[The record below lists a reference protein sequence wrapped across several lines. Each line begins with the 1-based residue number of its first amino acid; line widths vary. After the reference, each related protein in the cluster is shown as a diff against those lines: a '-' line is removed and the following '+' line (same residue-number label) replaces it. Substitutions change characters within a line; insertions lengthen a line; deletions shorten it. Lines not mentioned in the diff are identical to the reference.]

1 MKNLILALSLFIIT
15 STVNAA
21 EIIFLENP
29 VWSTVLAKAKKE
41 NKIIFFDAYAVWC
54 GPCKQMDAD
63 TYKDQSVAD
72 FYNANFINVKYD
84 MEKGE
89 GIMLAQ
95 QFAVTAYPSL
105 LFVSGDG
112 EMLHKGLGFQVA
124 NQFLELAKTAINPET
139 QYYSLKNKAMQLS
152 NVQFA
157 KLVGMAIANK
167 DEDIYDI
174 SRDYLAKQTDV
185 LGSPELIDLVMTFV
199 NAVPNEE
206 TLAYIIANKSKIE
219 GTSNYSAAEIEQRII
234 SLTLGYGLYQ
244 SGVKGEQEI
253 NFISIKDLL
262 DKYVPSSSFFVY
274 HYFRTQYLLQD
285 KNTDEAVKEFNILL
299 DNTPTKVGF
308 EQLCNAMMSFGP
320 TLEQEG
326 KLTETL
332 AKFDTVQIPADEV
345 KLSYMKDFVK
355 GIIHIKM
362 KQYDKFKNIATA
374 LIANP
379 NTPENV
385 KTDLGIALEQI
396 KSQGA
401 N

>member
-1 MKNLILALSLFIIT
+1 MKNLILALCLFIIT
-15 STVNAA
+15 NKVSAA
-21 EIIFLENP
+21 EITFLENP
-29 VWSTVLAKAKKE
+29 VWSTILEKAKKE
-41 NKIIFFDAYAVWC
+41 KKIIFFDAYATWC
-54 GPCKQMDAD
+54 GPCKQMDAE
-63 TYKDQSVAD
+63 TYKDQAVAN

-84 MEKGE
+84 MEKAE

-105 LFVSGDG
+105 LFINEDG

-124 NQFLELAKTAINPET
+124 NQFLELAKTSLNPET
-139 QYYSLKNKAMQLS
+139 QYYSLKNKAMELS
-152 NVQFA
+152 NAQFT
-157 KLVGMAIANK
+157 KLVSMAIANK

-174 SRDYLAKQTDV
+174 SRDYLAKQSDV
-185 LGSPELIDLVMTFV
+185 LGSPELIDLVMNFV
-199 NAVPNEE
+199 NAVPTEQ

-219 GTSNYSAAEIEQRII
+219 ATGKYQSAEIEQRII

-244 SGVKGEQEI
+244 SGVKGEEEI
-253 NFISIKDLL
+253 DFNGIKSLL

-285 KNTDEAVKEFNILL
+285 KKIDEAVKEFNMLL
-299 DNTPTKVGF
+299 DNTPAKVEF

-320 TLEQEG
+320 TLAQEG

-332 AKFDTVQIPADEV
+332 AKFDAVQIPANEV

-355 GIIHIKM
+355 GIIYIKM
-362 KQYDKFKNIATA
+362 KEYDKFKTIANA

-385 KTDLGIALEQI
+385 KTDLGTALEQI

>member
-15 STVNAA
+15 TTTTAA
-21 EIIFLENP
+21 EITFLDNP
-29 VWSTVLAKAKKE
+29 VWSTVLEKAKKE
-41 NKIIFFDAYAVWC
+41 KKIIFFDAYAVWC
-54 GPCKQMDAD
+54 GPCKQMDAE
-63 TYKDQSVAD
+63 TYKDQAVAD

-105 LFVSGDG
+105 LFINGEG

-124 NQFLELAKTAINPET
+124 NQFLELAKTSLNPET
-139 QYYSLKNKAMQLS
+139 QYYSLKNKAMELS
-152 NVQFA
+152 NVQFS

-174 SRDYLAKQTDV
+174 SRDYLAKQSDV
-185 LGSPELIDLVMTFV
+185 LGSPELIDLVMSFV
-199 NAVPNEE
+199 NAVPNEQ

-219 GTSNYSAAEIEQRII
+219 ATGKYQPAEIEQRII

-244 SGVKGEQEI
+244 SGIKGEEKI
-253 NFISIKDLL
+253 DFNGIKSLL
-262 DKYVPSSSFFVY
+262 DKYVPKSSFFVY
-274 HYFRTQYLLQD
+274 HYFKTQYLLQD
-285 KNTDEAVKEFNILL
+285 RKTDEAVKEFNILL
-299 DNTPTKVGF
+299 DNTPLKVDF

-332 AKFDTVQIPADEV
+332 TKFDAVQIPQSEA
-345 KLSYMKDFVK
+345 KLNYMKDFVK
-355 GIIHIKM
+355 GIIFIKM
-362 KQYDKFKNIATA
+362 KQYDKFKTIATT
-374 LIANP
+374 LIENP

-396 KSQGA
+396 KAQVA

>member
-15 STVNAA
+15 TTVTAA
-21 EIIFLENP
+21 EINFLENP

-54 GPCKQMDAD
+54 GPCKQMDAE
-63 TYKDQSVAD
+63 TYKDQAVAD

-105 LFVSGDG
+105 LFINGDG

-124 NQFLELAKTAINPET
+124 DQFLALAKTSLNPET
-139 QYYSLKNKAMQLS
+139 QYYSLKNKAMELS
-152 NVQFA
+152 NVQFT

-174 SRDYLAKQTDV
+174 SRDYLAKQADI

-199 NAVPNEE
+199 NAVPSEE
-206 TLAYIIANKSKIE
+206 ALANIIANKSKIE
-219 GTSNYSAAEIEQRII
+219 ATGKYSSAEIEQRII

-244 SGVKGEQEI
+244 SGVKGEEEI
-253 NFISIKDLL
+253 DFNGIKTLL
-262 DKYVPSSSFFVY
+262 DKYVPKSAFFVY

-285 KNTDEAVKEFNILL
+285 KKTDEAVKEFNILL
-299 DNTPTKVGF
+299 ENTPAKVEF

-326 KLTETL
+326 KLTASLT
-332 AKFDTVQIPADEV
+332 KFDAVQIPASQAN
-345 KLSYMKDFVK
+345 LSYMKDFVK
-355 GIIHIKM
+355 GIIYIKM
-362 KQYDKFKNIATA
+362 KQYDKFKT
-374 LIANP
+374 IANSLITNP
-379 NTPENV
+379 DTPENV
-385 KTDLGIALEQI
+385 KADLGTALEQI

>member
-1 MKNLILALSLFIIT
+1 MLMKNLILAFSLFILT
-15 STVNAA
+15 TTVTAA
-21 EIIFLENP
+21 EINFLENP

-54 GPCKQMDAD
+54 GPCKQMDAE
-63 TYKDQSVAD
+63 TYKDQAVAD

-105 LFVSGDG
+105 LFISGEG

-124 NQFLELAKTAINPET
+124 SQFLELAKTSLNPET
-139 QYYSLKNKAMQLS
+139 QYYSLKNKAMELS
-152 NVQFA
+152 NEQFK

-174 SRDYLAKQTDV
+174 SRDYLAKQQDV
-185 LGSPELIDLVMTFV
+185 LGSPELIDLVMNFI
-199 NAVPNEE
+199 NAVPNEQ

-219 GTSNYSAAEIEQRII
+219 ATGKYKPAEIEQRII

-244 SGVKGEQEI
+244 SGVKGEEQI
-253 NFISIKDLL
+253 DFIGIKALL

-274 HYFRTQYLLQD
+274 HYFKTQYLLQ
-285 KNTDEAVKEFNILL
+285 
-299 DNTPTKVGF
+299 
-308 EQLCNAMMSFGP
+308 
-320 TLEQEG
+320 G
-326 KLTETL
+326 KLTASL
-332 AKFDTVQIPADEV
+332 AKFDAVQIPASEA

-355 GIIHIKM
+355 GIIYIKM
-362 KQYDKFKNIATA
+362 KQYDKFKSIATT
-374 LIANP
+374 LIADP
-379 NTPENV
+379 YTPENV

-396 KSQGA
+396 KTQGA

>member
-1 MKNLILALSLFIIT
+1 MIT
-15 STVNAA
+15 TAVNSA

-29 VWSTVLAKAKKE
+29 VWSTVLEKAKKE
-41 NKIIFFDAYAVWC
+41 KKIIFFDAYAVWC
-54 GPCKQMDAD
+54 GPCKQMDAE
-63 TYKDQSVAD
+63 TYKDQAVAD

-95 QFAVTAYPSL
+95 QFTVTAYPSL
-105 LFVSGDG
+105 LFISGEG
-112 EMLHKGLGFQVA
+112 EMLHKGLGFQA
-124 NQFLELAKTAINPET
+124 APQFLELAKTSLNPET
-139 QYYSLKNKAMQLS
+139 QYYSLKNKALELS
-152 NVQFA
+152 NVQFT

-174 SRDYLAKQTDV
+174 SRDYLAKQQDV

-199 NAVPNEE
+199 NAVPNEQ
-206 TLAYIIANKSKIE
+206 TLAYIVANKSKLE
-219 GTSNYSAAEIEQRII
+219 ASGKYSPAEVEQRII

-244 SGVKGEQEI
+244 SGIKGEEKI
-253 NFISIKDLL
+253 NFDGIKALL
-262 DKYVPSSSFFVY
+262 DKFVPSNSFFVY

-299 DNTPTKVGF
+299 DNTPSKIEF
-308 EQLCNAMMSFGP
+308 EQLCNAMMSFGSI
-320 TLEQEG
+320 LDQEG

-332 AKFDTVQIPADEV
+332 AKFDAVQIPASEA
-345 KLSYMKDFVK
+345 KLGYMKDFVK
-355 GIIHIKM
+355 GIIYIKL
-362 KQYDKFKNIATA
+362 KQYDKFKTIASA
-374 LIANP
+374 LISNP

-385 KTDLGIALEQI
+385 KSDLNIALESI
-396 KSQGA
+396 KEQGA